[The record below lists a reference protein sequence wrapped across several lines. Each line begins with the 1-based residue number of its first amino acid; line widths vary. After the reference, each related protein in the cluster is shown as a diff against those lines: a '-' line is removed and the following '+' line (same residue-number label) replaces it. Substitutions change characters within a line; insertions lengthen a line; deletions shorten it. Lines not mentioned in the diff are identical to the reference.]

1 MVRAHNSYMLS
12 TVKFMRQNMAD
23 SVEKWESLVQKTV
36 RSSEGNLIGN
46 VDAVDENS
54 ILVSTEGGRTR
65 YKIPKHIV
73 QGFDGH
79 QVSLNVQKT
88 ELERFKGAE
97 AEGFREVK

>member
-1 MVRAHNSYMLS
+1 MS
-12 TVKFMRQNMAD
+12 D
-23 SVEKWESLVQKTV
+23 SVANWESTIQKTV

-46 VDAVDENS
+46 VDAIDENS
-54 ILVSTEGGRTR
+54 ILVSSEGGRTR

-79 QVSLNVQKT
+79 QVSLNVPKA
-88 ELERFKGAE
+88 ELERFKGSE

>member
-1 MVRAHNSYMLS
+1 MS
-12 TVKFMRQNMAD
+12 D
-23 SVEKWESLVQKTV
+23 SVSNWESTIQKTV

-46 VDAVDENS
+46 VDAIDENS

-79 QVSLNVQKT
+79 KVSLNVQKS

>member
-23 SVEKWESLVQKTV
+23 SVENWESLVQKTV

-73 QGFDGH
+73 QGFDDH

-97 AEGFREVK
+97 TEGFREVK

>member
-1 MVRAHNSYMLS
+1 MS
-12 TVKFMRQNMAD
+12 D
-23 SVEKWESLVQKTV
+23 SVSNWESTIQKTV

-46 VDAVDENS
+46 VDAIDGNS

-79 QVSLNVQKT
+79 QVSLNVQKA
-88 ELERFKGAE
+88 ELERFKGTE

>member
-1 MVRAHNSYMLS
+1 MS
-12 TVKFMRQNMAD
+12 D
-23 SVEKWESLVQKTV
+23 SVANWESTIQKTV

-65 YKIPKHIV
+65 YKIPKNKV

-79 QVSLNVQKT
+79 QVSLNIQKA

>member
-1 MVRAHNSYMLS
+1 MS
-12 TVKFMRQNMAD
+12 D
-23 SVEKWESLVQKTV
+23 SVSNWESTIQKTV

-54 ILVSTEGGRTR
+54 ILISTEGGRTR

-79 QVSLNVQKT
+79 QLSCT
-88 ELERFKGAE
+88 ESRA
-97 AEGFREVK
+97 

>member
-1 MVRAHNSYMLS
+1 MFLI
-12 TVKFMRQNMAD
+12 KNMSDRVAN
-23 SVEKWESLVQKTV
+23 WESVVQKTV

-54 ILVSTEGGRTR
+54 ILISTEGGRTR

-79 QVSLNVQKT
+79 QVSLNVQKA
-88 ELERFKGAE
+88 ELERFKGA
-97 AEGFREVK
+97 ADEGFRAVK